1 MTIEWSQDERRVFSL
16 CSFVSSLL
24 SLVGSIFIF
33 ISFLAFFKSRWK
45 QITHRLVLSLSL
57 CHLLLSV
64 CWLIGGPLDEVS
76 AVTCQVL
83 APLRYYLFLA
93 SFLWTSVIATEM
105 LSMWYRARVNQFGEL
120 VIPQPSSVRQELC
133 YHIAAWGIPLAI
145 TIWPTIFHHQEHGL
159 WQCWFEDDY
168 WTFLFLGFVAL
179 SCLYCLGVYCLA
191 LFKYRTRLYDAG
203 TYSDIQRSKRTEI
216 KFRVTGY
223 LLAFLI
229 TWIPLAV
236 LQIMETVDS
245 TRSAPMF
252 VFTVISA
259 SLVPLT
265 GFLDSIIY
273 GWDRTLWE
281 SLVACLT
288 CSRRRRNRS
297 RSRALLGAGG
307 GRNGRSTSVN
317 GVAAAGGDNHHQ
329 YGAAREE
336 STLAFSDS
344 D

>member
-24 SLVGSIFIF
+24 SLIGSIFIF

-203 TYSDIQRSKRTEI
+203 TVKMTKVGSD
-216 KFRVTGY
+216 
-223 LLAFLI
+223 LLSGCVPQFTAEHEVWMGAFFADKSVGDEPWL
-229 TWIPLAV
+229 
-236 LQIMETVDS
+236 
-245 TRSAPMF
+245 
-252 VFTVISA
+252 
-259 SLVPLT
+259 LT
-265 GFLDSIIY
+265 GAQLAPGFDPA
-273 GWDRTLWE
+273 D
-281 SLVACLT
+281 
-288 CSRRRRNRS
+288 
-297 RSRALLGAGG
+297 
-307 GRNGRSTSVN
+307 
-317 GVAAAGGDNHHQ
+317 
-329 YGAAREE
+329 
-336 STLAFSDS
+336 STLANRTDFIDRFPAWYH
-344 D
+344 DLIIKLTPGQ